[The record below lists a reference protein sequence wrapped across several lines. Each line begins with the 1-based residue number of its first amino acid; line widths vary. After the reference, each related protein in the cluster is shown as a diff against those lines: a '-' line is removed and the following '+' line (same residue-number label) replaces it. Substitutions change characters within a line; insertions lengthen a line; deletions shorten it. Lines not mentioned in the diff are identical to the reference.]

1 MAVPGCIPGSEFLL
15 GGFQLRRKW
24 ISKLQ
29 REKRNKNKITKIPP
43 KKTKTAGA
51 RKIPARARMAKQR
64 DAEGG
69 ELTPHSEVHS
79 LNSGADHLVKG
90 KTLLPTRPGAF
101 IPAALGRAGEF

>member
-43 KKTKTAGA
+43 KKLLVLEKSLPE
-51 RKIPARARMAKQR
+51 PAWQSREMLR
-64 DAEGG
+64 G
-69 ELTPHSEVHS
+69 ES
-79 LNSGADHLVKG
+79 
-90 KTLLPTRPGAF
+90 
-101 IPAALGRAGEF
+101 